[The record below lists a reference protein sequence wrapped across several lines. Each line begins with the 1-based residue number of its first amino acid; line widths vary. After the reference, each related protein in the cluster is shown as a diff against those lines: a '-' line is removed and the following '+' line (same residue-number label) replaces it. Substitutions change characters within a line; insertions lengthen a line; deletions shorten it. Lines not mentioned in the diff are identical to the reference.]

1 MRIRGGGVGQVRR
14 AVLPRGEFSFVWVA
28 EALSVAGDQLAKV
41 SLAVVV
47 YQRTGSAAWSGVAY
61 ALTLL
66 PALVT
71 GPVLA
76 PLADR
81 LPRREVMLACCV
93 VQAVVVV
100 VMALPGVP
108 LGVLAVAIAVVAG
121 IAAPFKAAQAALV
134 LDVLGAERNKAG
146 RARLTVIREGG
157 QLVGLAGAAAVVGG
171 IGTTAA
177 LVVDAVSFLGAAV
190 LIGFGVRARPAARSA
205 VSERERAET
214 ASPLRLLLADR
225 PVRLLSG
232 LVLLVGFTAV
242 PDGVIVPLAEQSGAP
257 SWAVGPLLAADCL
270 GLVLGARWVTGCAPD
285 RQRALIAPL
294 SVLSVAPLALF
305 ALRPSPVLM
314 GALLIASGVGA
325 AYLALAAGEVTERVP
340 HHAAGSVNGLLGAGL
355 RAGQGLAVVTGGV
368 LAQYLKSAAV
378 AVALTG
384 VVGVLLVGWCALSWH
399 RTLRPRQVK
408 SR

>member
-1 MRIRGGGVGQVRR
+1 M
-14 AVLPRGEFSFVWVA
+14 WVA
-28 EALSVAGDQLAKV
+28 EAMSVAGDQLAKV
-41 SLAVVV
+41 SLSVLV

-66 PALVT
+66 PPLVT
-71 GPVLA
+71 GPTLS

-81 LPRREVMLACCV
+81 LPRREVMVACCL
-93 VQAVVVV
+93 VQAVFVA

-108 LGVLAVAIAVVAG
+108 LAVLAVAIAAVAG
-121 IAAPFKAAQAALV
+121 VAAPFKAAQGAIV
-134 LDVLGAERNKAG
+134 LDILGAERNKAG
-146 RARLTVIREGG
+146 RAKLTVIRETG

-177 LVVDAVSFLGAAV
+177 LVLDVVSFLAAAV
-190 LIGFGVRARPAARSA
+190 LIRLGVRARPAAQSTL
-205 VSERERAET
+205 SEQARAET
-214 ASPLRLLLADR
+214 GSPMRLLLADR

-232 LVLLVGFTAV
+232 LLLLLGLTAV

-257 SWAVGPLLAADCL
+257 SWAVGPLLAADCV
-270 GLVLGARWVTGCAPD
+270 GIILGARWVGARTPD

-294 SVLSVAPLALF
+294 ALLSVAPLALF
-305 ALRPSPVLM
+305 VLRPSPVFI
-314 GALLIASGVGA
+314 GALLVASGAGS
-325 AYLALAAGEVTERVP
+325 AYLSLAAGEVTERVP
-340 HHAAGSVNGLLGAGL
+340 PHAAGSVNGLLGAGL

-368 LAQYLKSAAV
+368 LAQYLKSAAL

-384 VVGVLLVGWCALSWH
+384 VIGVVLTGWFALLWH

-408 SR
+408 SE